1 MSDPLS
7 WLYLIIIIVLL
18 FLSFFFSLTETSFA
32 TLNLFKMRVKADEGN
47 KKAELVVKIY
57 SKYERTLIASLLGNN
72 IVSILASVLGVS
84 LFILLL
90 GKFEIGDELISL
102 ISTIIL
108 TILFFFFGDIVPKLI
123 AKAIPNKTALTI
135 CYFAYFFYLLF
146 YPIVIL
152 LEGILWLFYKIF
164 RLKEK
169 PTLTKD
175 DFTNIVDSIEEEG
188 LIEENE
194 SDIIHASFS
203 FVNTSAKDV
212 LTPIEKMLAIDI
224 TSLTHEKL
232 HELILKTNYSRLPIY
247 EKDVNNIVGILHIKT
262 YLNAYF
268 KNKSVSI
275 RSTLQKP
282 YFVSTNIKMDEMFE
296 GFKKHHTHLAIVIN
310 TNKKVLGM
318 VTMEDVLE
326 ELVGEINEVNPH
338 TKGYLK

>member
-7 WLYLIIIIVLL
+7 WLYLISIIILL
-18 FLSFFFSLTETSFA
+18 FLAFFFSLTETSFA

-47 KKAELVVKIY
+47 KKAQLVVKIY
-57 SKYERTLIASLLGNN
+57 TKYERTLITSLLGSN

-90 GKFEIGDELISL
+90 GKLEITNELISF
-102 ISTIIL
+102 ISTIVL

-123 AKAIPNKTALTI
+123 AKAIPNKTAMAI
-135 CYFAYFFYLLF
+135 SYYAYFFYFLF
-146 YPIVIL
+146 YPVVML

-194 SDIIHASFS
+194 SDIIHASFA
-203 FVNTSAKDV
+203 FANTSVKDV
-212 LTPIEKMLAIDI
+212 LTPLEKMFAIDI
-224 TSLTHEKL
+224 ISLSHEKL
-232 HELILKTNYSRLPIY
+232 HELILKTTYSRLPIY
-247 EKDVNNIVGILHIKT
+247 EKDLNNIIGILHIKS

-268 KNKSVSI
+268 KNKAVSI

-282 YFVSTNIKMDEMFE
+282 YFVSTSIKMDEMFE
-296 GFKKHHTHLAIVIN
+296 GFKKHHTHIAIVMSS
-310 TNKKVLGM
+310 NKKVLGM

-326 ELVGEINEVNPH
+326 ELVGEINEINPH
-338 TKGYLK
+338 PKGYVK